1 MPVAKRNFRKRHR
14 HGDNVTKGLAD
25 DDDESM
31 EEESAGGDNIDGEID
46 DIPTQVT
53 AKIVAQNPSLKLPA
67 AEATQPAAFL
77 QDGLRAS
84 AQQQLNAQ
92 MAAQLATQDTETKQL
107 QDQSALATLQQQ
119 LQQQQAPHI
128 NMQQVGDL
136 MNGGAQSMLAA
147 MVGGN
152 VAASINGTNGS
163 SLATGFSS
171 LPLGLL
177 AQTSAVATSAPSASG
192 PPPTGE
198 QRDKLLVARK
208 NQWLSLMANRPYTTD
223 SDTMS
228 TWLMEVLSVSDLTM
242 PLPLD
247 NAPLSQEEDKKLP
260 GKSVKAGQ
268 EEGDSVD
275 DDDDDDD
282 ETEEEEE
289 SEEAAADD
297 DDDDDDDDEEDD
309 DEEGEKEKA
318 TANVTEKSTNGS
330 GAKAKTETKGKSDSE
345 KKRPSTDISADKQE
359 EGSGEKPDKSD
370 NVSFAEWR
378 DRKKQKK
385 VLPTTH
391 IKKE

>member
-1 MPVAKRNFRKRHR
+1 
-14 HGDNVTKGLAD
+14 
-25 DDDESM
+25 M
-31 EEESAGGDNIDGEID
+31 EEESAGGDNVDGEMD
-46 DIPTQVT
+46 GIPTQVT
-53 AKIVAQNPSLKLPA
+53 AKIVAQNPSLKLVATEA
-67 AEATQPAAFL
+67 AQPAAFL

-92 MAAQLATQDTETKQL
+92 LAAQLATQDAAAKQL
-107 QDQSALATLQQQ
+107 QEQSALATLQQQ
-119 LQQQQAPHI
+119 LQQQAPHM
-128 NMQQVGDL
+128 NVQQVGNL

-147 MVGGN
+147 MAGGN
-152 VAASINGTNGS
+152 MAANVNGATGS
-163 SLATGFSS
+163 SLAAGLSS

-198 QRDKLLVARK
+198 QRDKLLATRK

-247 NAPLSQEEDKKLP
+247 NATLSQEEDKKLP
-260 GKSVKAGQ
+260 GKSKAASK
-268 EEGDSVD
+268 EEVDSD

-297 DDDDDDDDEEDD
+297 DDDDYGDDE
-309 DEEGEKEKA
+309 DEKEKDKEKA
-318 TANVTEKSTNGS
+318 TAAVSTNGS
-330 GAKAKTETKGKSDSE
+330 GTKAATEGESESE
-345 KKRPSTDISADKQE
+345 KKRPSSDLSGDKQE

-370 NVSFAEWR
+370 SVSFAEWR
-378 DRKKQKK
+378 ERKKQKK
-385 VLPTTH
+385 VSTTH
-391 IKKE
+391 VKKE